1 MLQTN
6 VLGSILNND
15 GNNQM
20 DCRESGRSKAE
31 LPHSQGDEVMFILI
45 WILVL
50 LLLLAIVVVMNYIGK
65 MDLLRMEHR
74 KQSYAQIDEHVAEK
88 IQWEIE
94 RERLNKLL
102 RDQKN

>member
-1 MLQTN
+1 
-6 VLGSILNND
+6 
-15 GNNQM
+15 
-20 DCRESGRSKAE
+20 
-31 LPHSQGDEVMFILI
+31 
-45 WILVL
+45 
-50 LLLLAIVVVMNYIGK
+50 MNYIGK